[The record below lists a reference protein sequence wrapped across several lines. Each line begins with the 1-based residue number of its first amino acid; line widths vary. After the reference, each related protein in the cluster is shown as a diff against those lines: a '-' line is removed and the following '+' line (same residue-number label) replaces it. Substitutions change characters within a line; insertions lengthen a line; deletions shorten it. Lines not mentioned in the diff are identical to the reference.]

1 MKGAPGSLLGGRLG
15 AVAPPASFNVQEVPA
30 DPERVATPVRARV
43 MEGGGM
49 VCGVFGWWEVG
60 GGGGEVRWFCG
71 DGFEMVVR
79 GCVVFERVVFEG
91 GGE

>member
-1 MKGAPGSLLGGRLG
+1 M
-15 AVAPPASFNVQEVPA
+15 APPASFNVQEVPA
-30 DPERVATPVRARV
+30 DPERVATPVRARG
-43 MEGGGM
+43 MEGGGWFAG
-49 VCGVFGWWEVG
+49 CLVG
-60 GGGGEVRWFCG
+60 GRGGEGGGEVRGFCG

>member
-1 MKGAPGSLLGGRLG
+1 
-15 AVAPPASFNVQEVPA
+15 
-30 DPERVATPVRARV
+30 
-43 MEGGGM
+43 M
-49 VCGVFGWWEVG
+49 VCGVFGWWEV

-91 GGE
+91 GGGSDGGEGERLEVQDLKKYKRGDGLVC

>member
-1 MKGAPGSLLGGRLG
+1 
-15 AVAPPASFNVQEVPA
+15 
-30 DPERVATPVRARV
+30 
-43 MEGGGM
+43 M
-49 VCGVFGWWEVG
+49 VCRVFGWWEVG

-91 GGE
+91 GGGGKVTGGGERLEVQDLKKYKRGDELVC